1 VLDSMV
7 ASKQITPQVAETLRA
22 KYASIQVVNMGQDE
36 KRANA
41 LKLLQKRIERWVTN
55 GFISEDK
62 TDYVSNITFKNGQLL
77 INEKPIKQI
86 Y

>member
-1 VLDSMV
+1 
-7 ASKQITPQVAETLRA
+7 
-22 KYASIQVVNMGQDE
+22 MGQDE